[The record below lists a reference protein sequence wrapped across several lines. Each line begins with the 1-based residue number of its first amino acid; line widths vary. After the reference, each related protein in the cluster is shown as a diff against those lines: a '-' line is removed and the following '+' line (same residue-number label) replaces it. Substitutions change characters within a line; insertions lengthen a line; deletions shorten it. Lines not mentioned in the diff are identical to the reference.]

1 MNSPLTRKIRAL
13 GSSLRRSVSADRRV
27 VAAAKSVLTE
37 TLESRMMLSTYYV
50 STSGSDSNSGTS
62 PTSAWKTVG
71 KANSANLD
79 PGDTLLFQGGQT
91 FNGNLSISS
100 GDSGSS
106 SNPVTIGSYG
116 SGRATINA
124 GNGRGIYALDSQYLN
139 IDNLIIVGSGPTK
152 NATIG
157 IKIDSNLSNSTL
169 NNININNV
177 DVSGFGTYG
186 IEIITEKSG
195 GWYNNVQITN
205 SAVHN
210 NMMAG
215 IYTLSASQYGVKNL
229 YIGQTSAYGNP
240 GDGNW
245 GSGVSGS
252 GINLNGVDG
261 GVVEYCT
268 AYGNGSNGTGGCG
281 IWSSSSNDLLF
292 QYNDAYS
299 NITRGNRDGDGF
311 DFDHAVQLCVQ
322 QFWQRVHV
330 LQLGQQ
336 YADLRRCDSVQ
347 RL

>member
-13 GSSLRRSVSADRRV
+13 GSSLRRSVSADLRV

-62 PTSAWKTVG
+62 SSSAWRTIG
-71 KANSANLD
+71 KANSADLN

-116 SGRATINA
+116 SGRATLNA

-139 IDNLIIVGSGPTK
+139 IDNLIIVGSGPYQ
-152 NATIG
+152 NSTIG

-169 NNININNV
+169 NNINIDNV

-186 IEIITEKSG
+186 IEIVTEKSG
-195 GWYNNVQITN
+195 GWYNNIRITN
-205 SAVHN
+205 SAAHN
-210 NMMAG
+210 NMMTG
-215 IYTLSASQYGVKNL
+215 IYTVSQSLYGIKNL

-252 GINLNGVDG
+252 GININGVDG
-261 GVVEYCT
+261 GVIEILHRLRQRQQRHRRLRNLVQQLQQPPLPIQRFLFKHHPRPAGRRRTRFRPVNVE
-268 AYGNGSNGTGGCG
+268 
-281 IWSSSSNDLLF
+281 L
-292 QYNDAYS
+292 
-299 NITRGNRDGDGF
+299 
-311 DFDHAVQLCVQ
+311 DHAIQLRLQ
-322 QFWQRVHV
+322 QRRQRLHV
-330 LQLGQQ
+330 LQRDQQ
-336 YADLRRCDSVQ
+336 HSEHQ
-347 RL
+347 